1 MKFIV
6 LERHN
11 APVISFV
18 IYADVG
24 GANEPDGK
32 TGVAHYLEHLAFKG
46 TKKIGTKDYEA
57 EKPILDKL
65 DQIFAEIQQGSMDGE
80 SEKVAKLKADF
91 EKTQK
96 LASEYVNQNEFSK
109 IVKQAGGV
117 GLNAATSADYT
128 QYFYSLPANKLE
140 LWMSLESERFLEP
153 VFREFYKEKQD
164 SREER
169 RTRTEQSPVAQL

>member
-1 MKFIV
+1 
-6 LERHN
+6 
-11 APVISFV
+11 
-18 IYADVG
+18 
-24 GANEPDGK
+24 
-32 TGVAHYLEHLAFKG
+32 
-46 TKKIGTKDYEA
+46 
-57 EKPILDKL
+57 
-65 DQIFAEIQQGSMDGE
+65 MDGE

-153 VFREFYKEKQD
+153 VFREFYKENK
-164 SREER
+164 
-169 RTRTEQSPVAQL
+169 